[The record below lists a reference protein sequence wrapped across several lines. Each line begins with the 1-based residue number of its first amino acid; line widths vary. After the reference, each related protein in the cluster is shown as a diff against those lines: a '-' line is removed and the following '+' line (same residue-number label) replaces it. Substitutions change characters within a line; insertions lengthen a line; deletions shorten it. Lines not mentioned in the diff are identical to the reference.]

1 MHICHLILTHSF
13 AGSER
18 YAIEL
23 ANAQSVQHQVSII
36 LHQRGCETRPNALAH
51 RVAKNVTIYTVNGP
65 KWWAS
70 QQARRL
76 LNHLQPD
83 IAHAHL
89 SAACKA
95 LKGVRGP
102 QRVASLHIHYK
113 KSQHAHLDGLIAI
126 APWQL
131 EAIPD
136 SLKARSIQLDN
147 WTCAQPAN
155 EQARN
160 AQREAW
166 GVKENEFIIGTLG
179 RVEPSKDHTTLL
191 KAFALLQA
199 PQAKLVIVGSGGALG
214 KLQSDVPAELTDR
227 VVFAG
232 YQTQPQNCLAA
243 FDGFVSAARSE
254 PFGLVFLEAM
264 VAGLP
269 VVATASQGA
278 SYLQNYFQYPLA
290 PVGQPA
296 PLAELLQTMVNKGP
310 ERVEHDLSRFDYMQQ
325 TQRISEYYTTLS
337 QPD

>member
-23 ANAQSVQHQVSII
+23 ANAQSEQHQVSII
-36 LHQRGCETRPNALAH
+36 LHQRGCEKRPNALAH
-51 RVAKNVTIYTVNGP
+51 RLAKNVTIYTVKGP

-70 QQARRL
+70 LQARRL
-76 LNHLQPD
+76 VNQLQPD

-95 LKGVRGP
+95 LKGVQGP

-113 KSQHAHLDGLIAI
+113 QSQHAHLDGLIAI

-131 EAIPD
+131 AAIPD
-136 SLKARSIQLDN
+136 ALKARSVQLDN
-147 WTCAQPAN
+147 WTCVQAAN
-155 EQARN
+155 VQTRN
-160 AQREAW
+160 AQRAAW
-166 GVKENEFIIGTLG
+166 GVKDNEFVIGTLG

-199 PQAKLVIVGSGGALG
+199 PQAKLVIVGTGGALQ
-214 KLQSDVPAELTDR
+214 KVQREVPDELAER
-227 VVFAG
+227 VIFTG

-269 VVATASQGA
+269 VAATASQGA
-278 SYLQNYFQYPLA
+278 SYLQDFFQYPLA

-296 PLAELLQTMVNKGP
+296 SLAELLQSMVDKGA
-310 ERVEHDLSRFDYMQQ
+310 ERIEHDLSRFDYAQQ
-325 TQRISEYYTTLS
+325 TQRISHYYTRLM
-337 QPD
+337 QAD